1 MLKKQIILSCV
12 ESKKYNKEGIAS
24 YTCGDFQY
32 HIANVEGQPRV
43 VSITIPEDFDL
54 SGISVIVRQ

>member
-12 ESKKYNKEGIAS
+12 ESKKYVKGGHAS

-32 HIANVEGQPRV
+32 HVTNVDGQPRV
-43 VSITIPEDFDL
+43 TSVTVPEDFDL
-54 SGISVIVRQ
+54 QGISVIVRQ